1 MAIASPSL
9 SIAATFTAEPLEESL
24 AFWFEELGLD
34 LPVRFAP
41 YNQIFQSILDAGGPL
56 YFNPGGV
63 NAVLIREG
71 DWAAAGPDAFSHLAR
86 SIQDSSSAADWI
98 VVTCPPSPGAAA
110 VSDSEDGES
119 LLRSIP
125 GLQFGSWREV
135 LNLYPVAEVHDQ
147 VSDSLGAVPY
157 SKAFYAALGT
167 WIARRAVALRTAPF
181 KVLALDCDNTLWRGV
196 CGEDG
201 PAGVAVDPGRRALQE
216 FALAQRE
223 AGMLLSLASKNNE
236 ADVFETLA
244 AHPEM
249 PLRPEH
255 LSAWRIGWEAKSAS
269 LTAIAAELGVGLD
282 SLVFLDDDRRECAEV
297 EADCPGVAAVPL
309 PGDDADIPE
318 FLRHVWAFDRPRVT
332 EADRLRAAQY
342 AQRAERQRAERQ
354 AGTLAEF
361 IAGLGLQTTIAAPAP
376 ERLARVAQLTQRTN
390 QMNCSCVRRTESEL
404 RAELKLEKLECL
416 TVDVSDRFG
425 DYGLVGVV
433 LFRAANG
440 RLQAETF
447 LLSCRAL
454 GRGVEHRMLARLG
467 ELARARGIPAVE
479 IPFIPTARN
488 APARQFLESLAA
500 AVETRDGGAAFVLT
514 SDAAAAAEWRPSADP
529 VPALQS
535 PAPVPSTAA
544 RRSIDYARIAGE
556 LRGVDRILEAIKRRQ
571 PAKAA
576 APASPDSFP
585 REGVEMAI
593 AAIWSGLL
601 GVEPI
606 GRDENFFDLG
616 GHSLVAIQMLSRIRR
631 ELGAELSLDV
641 VYGGPLTVA
650 ELARVIEL
658 GELGAVSPEEYEALL
673 HEIEAMP
680 DDRVRALLEAEEGSR
695 P

>member
-1 MAIASPSL
+1 M
-9 SIAATFTAEPLEESL
+9 EESL
-24 AFWFEELGLD
+24 AFWLEALDLD

-56 YFNPGGV
+56 YLNAGGV
-63 NAVLIREG
+63 NAVLIRES
-71 DWAAAGPDAFSHLAR
+71 DWASAGPDAFSHLAR
-86 SIQDSSSAADWI
+86 GLRDSSSGTDWI
-98 VVTCPPSPGAAA
+98 VVTCPSSPGVA
-110 VSDSEDGES
+110 S
-119 LLRSIP
+119 LLEFREGETLLGSIP
-125 GLQFGSWREV
+125 GVQFGSWREI
-135 LNLYPVAEVHDQ
+135 LSLYPVSEIHDE

-157 SKAFYAALGT
+157 SNAFYAALGT
-167 WIARRAVALRTAPF
+167 WIARRVHALRTPPF

-201 PAGVAVDPGRRALQE
+201 PSGVVVEPGRRALQE

-223 AGMLLSLASKNNE
+223 TGILLSLASKNNE
-236 ADVFETLA
+236 TDVFETIA
-244 AHPEM
+244 AHPDM

-269 LTAIAAELGVGLD
+269 LTAIAGELGVGLD
-282 SLVFLDDDRRECAEV
+282 SVVFIDDDRRECAEV
-297 EADCPGVAAVPL
+297 EADCPGVAAIPL
-309 PGDDADIPE
+309 PAGETAIPE
-318 FLRHVWAFDRPRVT
+318 FLKHVWAFDRPRVT
-332 EADRLRAAQY
+332 EADRRRAVQY
-342 AQRAERQRAERQ
+342 TQRAERQRAERR

-361 IAGLGLQTTIAAPAP
+361 IAGLGLQVTIAAAAP
-376 ERLARVAQLTQRTN
+376 EHMARVAQLTQRTN
-390 QMNCSCVRRTESEL
+390 QMNCSSRRWSEAEL
-404 RAELKLEKLECL
+404 RAALRSGTLECL

-425 DYGLVGVV
+425 DYGLAGVLLYRLV
-433 LFRAANG
+433 NG

-467 ELARARGIPAVE
+467 ELATERGIEAVE
-479 IPFIPTARN
+479 IPFVPTARN
-488 APARQFLESLAA
+488 SPARQFLESLAA
-500 AVETRDGGAAFVLT
+500 ASEERETGAAFVLT
-514 SDAAAAAEWRPSADP
+514 SDAAAAAEWRPSADLS
-529 VPALQS
+529 PAPQS
-535 PAPVPSTAA
+535 PAPELATTA
-544 RRSIDYARIAGE
+544 RRSIDYARIANE
-556 LRGVDRILEAIKRRQ
+556 LRGVDRILEAIERRQ
-571 PAKAA
+571 RRDAT
-576 APASPDSFP
+576 ASGLSDSSP
-585 REGVEMAI
+585 REGAETAI

-601 GVEPI
+601 GVETI

-673 HEIEAMP
+673 QEIQAMP
-680 DDRVRALLEAEEGSR
+680 EDQVRAMLEAEEGNR